1 MFYNSLSLDGS
12 EQQCD
17 TENAFDESIQFMN
30 ESEIKEFKHSKKY
43 LLKLIEQFNE
53 LNKEIMKNIA
63 TGDV

>member
-1 MFYNSLSLDGS
+1 
-12 EQQCD
+12 
-17 TENAFDESIQFMN
+17 MN